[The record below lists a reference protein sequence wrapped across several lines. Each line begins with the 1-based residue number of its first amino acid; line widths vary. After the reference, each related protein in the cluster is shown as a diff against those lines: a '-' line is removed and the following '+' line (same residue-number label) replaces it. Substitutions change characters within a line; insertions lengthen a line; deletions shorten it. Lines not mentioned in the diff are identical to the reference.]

1 MSSKKLAV
9 IFPGMGYHKDK
20 PLLYYSGKL
29 AASKGYEVL
38 ALEYTHFFE
47 GIKFTD
53 EEKEKASA
61 LAYEET
67 ERVLGNVKFED
78 YSDVVFIGK
87 SLGTIYAARYASEH
101 KLKVR
106 HIWYTP
112 LMYTYT
118 FGEKDAVAFL
128 GTSDPLSKVDEMK
141 KVADENGIPLHTYEG
156 GNHSIETENVLTNIE
171 IISAVMKETEKS
183 IP

>member
-1 MSSKKLAV
+1 MESKKLAV

-29 AASKGYEVL
+29 AASNGYEVL

-61 LAYEET
+61 LAYEEA
-67 ERVLGNVKFED
+67 EKVLSDVKFED
-78 YSDVVFIGK
+78 YESVVFVGK

-101 KLKVR
+101 KLNVR

-118 FGEKDAVAFL
+118 FGEKNAVAFL
-128 GTSDPLSKVDEMK
+128 GTKDPLTKVEDMQ
-141 KVADENGIPLHTYEG
+141 KVAEENGIRLFTYEG
-156 GNHSIETENVLTNIE
+156 GNHSIETGDVLKNIE
-171 IISAVMKETEKS
+171 IIDAVMKETEKC
-183 IP
+183 I